1 MILDWNAT
9 ILNAIAIDKS
19 APPIASRNMAI
30 VQTAVFDTINSF
42 TNTYKNY
49 HFAGLA
55 PTDASIEA
63 AAASAAYR
71 TLVNLYP
78 TQTVYFDS
86 ALAASLAQIADGTAE
101 DAGVTFGRAVAD
113 DILTFRNTDGSSN
126 PATYIPGTNL
136 GDWQP
141 TAPSFATAL
150 LPNWGLVTPFGLT
163 SGSQFRPSGD
173 PALTSDQ
180 YTTAFNQV
188 KDLGSLSSTT
198 RTADQ
203 TEIAKFWADGAGTY
217 TPAGHWNQIAE
228 NIVANQE
235 NSLLDNARLFA
246 LLNIGLADAGIAA
259 WDAKYTYT
267 SWRPITAIQQADTD
281 GNSNTLADPNWKPL
295 ITTPPFPEYVS
306 GHSTFSG
313 TAETILSALLGDNI
327 SFTTNS
333 LGTPGIYRTFSN
345 FTSAANEAGISR
357 IYGGIHFNFS
367 NVDGLATG
375 RNVGNYILQNALAP
389 VITLTTLSNNSTL
402 ENVPA
407 DSLIGAFNTTSES
420 NRFTY
425 SLVTGDGSTDNVAFT
440 LIDNQLH
447 IVGSPDF
454 ETKSSYSIRVRT
466 TDRDGSYAEKIFTI
480 SILDVNEN
488 PNPLAIAAQLQQ
500 DTGSNST
507 DKITSNPAITG
518 TVAAEGTIVELKAG
532 FGTTAS
538 FDILSNYSNGNFTL
552 DANRLNQIAGGTL
565 TDGPKTLKISAMD
578 NLGNLNFIDIGFTL
592 DRNALLLPSFGLAPA
607 FDTSPVGDSQ
617 TTAANVTLTGQ
628 TEANTTVT
636 LLVAGQTTG
645 TSATADSSGK
655 FAIANVVL
663 NIGTNAFTVEA
674 KDIAGNIST
683 FATTV
688 TRAEI
693 PPEVIQLSVKPGEQ
707 LKIDAKVVF
716 GKTAN
721 FSLFS
726 DRNLPVSML
735 QGDGTLTFKPTPDQ
749 VGTYQFNLIARD
761 GSTVITQEFNLNVV
775 ADPNT
780 TTRIS
785 GVIKNTDGVGL
796 QGVVVAIGNFSVTT
810 SSDGSFIVTLPEA
823 PPNGTALII
832 QPGQELNGVVYPSIA
847 EPLPLLLG
855 HDVYGNVANIIDRP
869 IYLPAIDV
877 ANAQTINPNINQTIT
892 SAAIP
897 GSSVFVAANS
907 LFDREGYPYIG
918 QLSITTVPT
927 ALTPAALPSNL
938 FPDLVVTIQP
948 GEMRFSTPAPL
959 SLPNLAGY
967 PAGTIMDLWS
977 INPVTGFFDNVG
989 TGQVSANGQVV
1000 NTISGG
1006 IRNSSWHFFAP
1017 PAPTAND
1024 PNADPRNPDD
1034 GCNEC
1039 KATAPAT
1046 SEVQLHS
1053 GAVIETHDLISY
1065 QSQGVSR
1072 GLTLKFD
1079 SERADARPILHFG
1092 YNNVRADASLRLMA
1106 ELSIRRGDFRLEVPG
1121 FAGGEYGLN
1130 GGENFWSIPNGGGKI
1145 DAALQADLRDLA
1157 SGRYDYDLTTGLM
1170 RFTNN
1175 QFNGTTST
1183 SQGKFLH
1190 VNTSNSNFGSGWGL
1204 AGLEEL
1210 VVNPDGSVLIIDGDG
1225 GELLFEK
1232 KADNSYDSPPG
1243 DYSVLEQLSDGTF
1256 RRTMKDETVYSFNS
1270 DNLLTKVS
1278 DRNTN
1283 ETKYLYQNR
1292 NLIKMVDPVGL
1303 ETTFSYSG
1311 DRISAI
1317 IDPAGRSTNLIYDSN
1332 GNLTKITDPDGTSR
1346 TWEYDANHH
1355 MVAEVDKRGDREQ
1368 TFYDFAGRA
1377 KSAIRKDGSVLT
1389 FDPIQVQGLY
1399 EANRTIDPVNA
1410 PVAFRLG
1417 QVASTYTDAN
1427 GNQIVKVIDKAGQ
1440 VVSATDV
1447 VGILPSVQRNQDNL
1461 VTRQTDSRGNTTSY
1475 TYDSNGNVITSQ
1487 DLLSFGSAFI
1497 VEVHRG

>member
-1 MILDWNAT
+1 M
-9 ILNAIAIDKS
+9 
-19 APPIASRNMAI
+19 
-30 VQTAVFDTINSF
+30 
-42 TNTYKNY
+42 
-49 HFAGLA
+49 
-55 PTDASIEA
+55 
-63 AAASAAYR
+63 
-71 TLVNLYP
+71 
-78 TQTVYFDS
+78 
-86 ALAASLAQIADGTAE
+86 
-101 DAGVTFGRAVAD
+101 
-113 DILTFRNTDGSSN
+113 GS
-126 PATYIPGTNL
+126 
-136 GDWQP
+136 
-141 TAPSFATAL
+141 
-150 LPNWGLVTPFGLT
+150 
-163 SGSQFRPSGD
+163 
-173 PALTSDQ
+173 
-180 YTTAFNQV
+180 
-188 KDLGSLSSTT
+188 
-198 RTADQ
+198 
-203 TEIAKFWADGAGTY
+203 
-217 TPAGHWNQIAE
+217 
-228 NIVANQE
+228 
-235 NSLLDNARLFA
+235 
-246 LLNIGLADAGIAA
+246 IGLADAGIAA

-592 DRNALLLPSFGLAPA
+592 DRNAPLLPSFGLAPA

-726 DRNLPVSML
+726 DSFQDAFRRNLPVSML

-927 ALTPAALPSNL
+927 ALTPAALPS
-938 FPDLVVTIQP
+938 
-948 GEMRFSTPAPL
+948 MST
-959 SLPNLAGY
+959 
-967 PAGTIMDLWS
+967 
-977 INPVTGFFDNVG
+977 
-989 TGQVSANGQVV
+989 
-1000 NTISGG
+1000 
-1006 IRNSSWHFFAP
+1006 
-1017 PAPTAND
+1017 
-1024 PNADPRNPDD
+1024 
-1034 GCNEC
+1034 
-1039 KATAPAT
+1039 
-1046 SEVQLHS
+1046 
-1053 GAVIETHDLISY
+1053 
-1065 QSQGVSR
+1065 
-1072 GLTLKFD
+1072 
-1079 SERADARPILHFG
+1079 
-1092 YNNVRADASLRLMA
+1092 
-1106 ELSIRRGDFRLEVPG
+1106 
-1121 FAGGEYGLN
+1121 
-1130 GGENFWSIPNGGGKI
+1130 
-1145 DAALQADLRDLA
+1145 
-1157 SGRYDYDLTTGLM
+1157 
-1170 RFTNN
+1170 
-1175 QFNGTTST
+1175 
-1183 SQGKFLH
+1183 
-1190 VNTSNSNFGSGWGL
+1190 
-1204 AGLEEL
+1204 
-1210 VVNPDGSVLIIDGDG
+1210 
-1225 GELLFEK
+1225 
-1232 KADNSYDSPPG
+1232 
-1243 DYSVLEQLSDGTF
+1243 
-1256 RRTMKDETVYSFNS
+1256 
-1270 DNLLTKVS
+1270 
-1278 DRNTN
+1278 
-1283 ETKYLYQNR
+1283 
-1292 NLIKMVDPVGL
+1292 
-1303 ETTFSYSG
+1303 
-1311 DRISAI
+1311 
-1317 IDPAGRSTNLIYDSN
+1317 
-1332 GNLTKITDPDGTSR
+1332 
-1346 TWEYDANHH
+1346 
-1355 MVAEVDKRGDREQ
+1355 
-1368 TFYDFAGRA
+1368 
-1377 KSAIRKDGSVLT
+1377 
-1389 FDPIQVQGLY
+1389 
-1399 EANRTIDPVNA
+1399 
-1410 PVAFRLG
+1410 
-1417 QVASTYTDAN
+1417 
-1427 GNQIVKVIDKAGQ
+1427 
-1440 VVSATDV
+1440 
-1447 VGILPSVQRNQDNL
+1447 
-1461 VTRQTDSRGNTTSY
+1461 
-1475 TYDSNGNVITSQ
+1475 
-1487 DLLSFGSAFI
+1487 
-1497 VEVHRG
+1497 